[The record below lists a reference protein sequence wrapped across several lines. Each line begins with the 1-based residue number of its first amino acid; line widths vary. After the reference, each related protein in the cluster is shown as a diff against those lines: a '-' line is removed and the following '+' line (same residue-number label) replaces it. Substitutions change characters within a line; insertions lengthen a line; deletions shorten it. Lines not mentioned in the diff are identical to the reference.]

1 MFKDL
6 FILEWLI
13 GWLIN
18 WLIDWLMD
26 WLIDWSIDWLI
37 NWLVFQVDLYY
48 GPNFEL
54 LGAKKDFK
62 MNSQFSTAT
71 GMLGEVSS

>member
-1 MFKDL
+1 MNQTAQVTPME
-6 FILEWLI
+6 FIEKE
-13 GWLIN
+13 GQ
-18 WLIDWLMD
+18 DP
-26 WLIDWSIDWLI
+26 SILK
-37 NWLVFQVDLYY
+37 VDLYY

>member
-1 MFKDL
+1 MIDEFMEFWMDEL
-6 FILEWLI
+6 LDGLI
-13 GWLIN
+13 D
-18 WLIDWLMD
+18 WLIDWL
-26 WLIDWSIDWLI
+26 ID
-37 NWLVFQVDLYY
+37 QVDLYY

-71 GMLGEVSS
+71 GMLGEVSSWEDSS

>member
-18 WLIDWLMD
+18 WLVD
-26 WLIDWSIDWLI
+26 WLIDLLI
-37 NWLVFQVDLYY
+37 NWLVYQVDLYY